1 MPKAKVLSKITIRE
15 KGKFVKK
22 AAGETVEVSQVAIDA
37 MPTKLKAIVDKPKN
51 SGGAKQRLMYGR
63 YCRCNKN
70 YGYKSTG
77 QRDTDIC

>member
-51 SGGAKQRLMYGR
+51 SGGAK
-63 YCRCNKN
+63 
-70 YGYKSTG
+70 
-77 QRDTDIC
+77 